1 MRQPFELGWSP
12 EASSRTPALCSS
24 SWYLAISAKTGS
36 QAGPIGM
43 ASASES
49 FVAFTMIMKRMV
61 LSPLF
66 GPRGGLRA
74 HALLPLPAL
83 RRERGTDVVR
93 LGVLVG
99 FHQDHESHGAHLLVV
114 SGSEPGW
121 PSALPTRRASG
132 GEIDSD

>member
-24 SWYLAISAKTGS
+24 SWYLAISAKRGS

-43 ASASES
+43 ISASES

-66 GPRGGLRA
+66 GPRGHLRA
-74 HALLPLPAL
+74 HALPPLPGL
-83 RRERGTDVVR
+83 RRQRGTEVV
-93 LGVLVG
+93 
-99 FHQDHESHGAHLLVV
+99 HLEDLTNLDL
-114 SGSEPGW
+114 E
-121 PSALPTRRASG
+121 AAFERRAL
-132 GEIDSD
+132 DPRDRLVLRLNLPDPQAADQLLA